1 MPRSLRL
8 KFYSYVTV
16 AAVGLATAAS
26 ANAADPWNPAGEYDL
41 YIRNNTTKT
50 YYMDSLEKMVAGSK
64 IRIQYQ
70 EYPF

>member
-1 MPRSLRL
+1 
-8 KFYSYVTV
+8 VAV

-41 YIRNNTTKT
+41 YIRNNTTN
-50 YYMDSLEKMVAGSK
+50 SLEKMVAGSK